1 MPYLPEIEAVKEAL
15 ARDLERLE
23 RVASKLEEKGNVN
36 AAYEARA
43 WKIAVGRL
51 YLEVLDLVDALEDGS
66 LLEASMQACAT
77 KRAAYRLYSE
87 AGRIRYSFVS
97 SPSLPPI
104 ASLLSILSLLC
115 KDEG

>member
-23 RVASKLEEKGNVN
+23 RVASKLEEQGNED

-51 YLEVLDLVDALEDGS
+51 YLEVLELVDALEEGS
-66 LLEASMQACAT
+66 FLEASMQACGT
-77 KRAAYRLYSE
+77 RQTAYKLYSE

-104 ASLLSILSLLC
+104 ASLLNILSLLC
-115 KDEG
+115 KDKG